1 MDFNEI
7 FNVVTGNP
15 IYLAVATLLII
26 LLVYSLIKKFV
37 KILII
42 VLICIAGYIGVL
54 YFQGDLQTVKDV
66 DQILEEVDKAMK
78 PIFEEGKEV
87 YENATDNFKGIEGE

>member
-7 FNVVTGNP
+7 YNVVIGNP
-15 IYLAVATLLII
+15 VYLAVAALLFV

-42 VLICIAGYIGVL
+42 VLICIAGYVAIL
-54 YFQGDLQTVKDV
+54 YFQGDTQTVKDV
-66 DQILEEVDKAMK
+66 DQILEEVDRAMK

-87 YENATDNFKGIEGE
+87 IDNATDNFKNSSVK